1 MHIHE
6 LEVSVSSSLKL
17 SGCSRLSTDASQ
29 RASPIIV
36 FHSVTLSSGE
46 RSSAAPCS
54 NIWVVSFC
62 FRYHRLVLKIVRYT
76 GGKFLCRAVNAV
88 FQCSGAN
95 MNPPFSGGANY
106 HTFFKPLS
114 SSPSLFCLPL
124 LHISLFFP
132 LLSPP
137 SALLALPPPSCRGHC
152 GSSSAPGPS
161 VQAAAPVVK
170 RLPGIIF
177 LVKV

>member
-36 FHSVTLSSGE
+36 SHSVTLSSGE

-95 MNPPFSGGANY
+95 LRSAGEQTITLSLNLFLHLPLCFVFLFYISLS
-106 HTFFKPLS
+106 FFLS
-114 SSPSLFCLPL
+114 SLLPQPSLPSPL
-124 LHISLFFP
+124 RPVGVTVALRQPRAPRCRLQP
-132 LLSPP
+132 L
-137 SALLALPPPSCRGHC
+137 
-152 GSSSAPGPS
+152 
-161 VQAAAPVVK
+161 
-170 RLPGIIF
+170 
-177 LVKV
+177 

>member
-1 MHIHE
+1 MSHLFVIFIFLFMHIHE

-36 FHSVTLSSGE
+36 SHSVTLSSGE

-114 SSPSLFCLPL
+114 SSPSLFY
-124 LHISLFFP
+124 ISLSFFLSSLLPQPSLPSP
-132 LLSPP
+132 LRPVGVTV
-137 SALLALPPPSCRGHC
+137 ALRQPRAPRCRLQ
-152 GSSSAPGPS
+152 P
-161 VQAAAPVVK
+161 
-170 RLPGIIF
+170 L
-177 LVKV
+177 